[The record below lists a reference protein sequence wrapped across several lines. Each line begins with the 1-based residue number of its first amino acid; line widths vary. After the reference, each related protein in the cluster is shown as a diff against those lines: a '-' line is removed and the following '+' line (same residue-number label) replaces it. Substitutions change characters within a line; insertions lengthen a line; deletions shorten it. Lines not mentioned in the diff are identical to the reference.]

1 MKAIAFGAVVGL
13 LLSLVFKSLPGKEYT
28 LGKVEFQFFG
38 FAEVVKSMQSFFT
51 FQLQLKGQVGKCFN
65 FYCLSS
71 PC

>member
-38 FAEVVKSMQSFFT
+38 FAEVAKSMQSFFT
-51 FQLQLKGQVGKCFN
+51 
-65 FYCLSS
+65 SS
-71 PC
+71 G